1 MQRMLQVSLNFRIKL
16 QRRHLSTRA
25 VQYSAVHV
33 HCSQP
38 LRFSSQVQL
47 LQLVVRINLQR
58 NFRLAFECDDVI
70 RRVPV
75 SRKQRAAESREQQA
89 KRARQQKQ
97 RAAGCR
103 TKRSLL
109 GCFVSPSNGR
119 VASFPPRSEGGDGGR
134 RNPPSVR
141 ELIFGWKGVTELSS

>member
-16 QRRHLSTRA
+16 QRRHPSTRA
-25 VQYSAVHV
+25 AYSAVHV
-33 HCSQP
+33 HCSQS

-119 VASFPPRSEGGDGGR
+119 VASFPPRSEEGGR
-134 RNPPSVR
+134 RTSVR
-141 ELIFGWKGVTELSS
+141 ELIFGGKGVTELSS